1 MPGEAF
7 DRTNSLLNSLLTEL
21 EQKLESADAT
31 LVSGKTLK
39 VAVGSDTVTDQIIA
53 AVASK
58 KLKVFAYQLQSQSDT
73 MTASLRD
80 GAAGSIL
87 TPVWTFNSRE
97 GVAIGPTNPP
107 EFLLATT
114 AGNRLDIVITGT
126 GTIVW
131 GVYYWDD
138 DAS

>member
-58 KLKVFAYQLQSQSDT
+58 KLKVFAYQLQSQSDP
-73 MTASLRD
+73 MTED
-80 GAAGSIL
+80 
-87 TPVWTFNSRE
+87 F
-97 GVAIGPTNPP
+97 
-107 EFLLATT
+107 
-114 AGNRLDIVITGT
+114 
-126 GTIVW
+126 
-131 GVYYWDD
+131 
-138 DAS
+138 